1 MLIPISPLKFR
12 KRTGRTRARKGA
24 APTPPPPVA
33 LTLVAASYI
42 STPSQKVRMEFD
54 RAIDAAGLDGAEI
67 VVDVAAD
74 SAKYRATGTVTVIDP
89 ATIEVGLESMEFF
102 IGEGVHLTA
111 SGDTGIV
118 AADDGGTWAGVDF
131 IELPFAS

>member
-1 MLIPISPLKFR
+1 MPQEVSFR
-12 KRTGRTRARKGA
+12 RARFPFNTA
-24 APTPPPPVA
+24 PPVA

-42 STPSQKVRMEFD
+42 ATPAQKVRLEFD

-74 SAKYRATGTVTVIDP
+74 SAKYRATGTVTIVD
-89 ATIEVGLESMEFF
+89 AETIEIGLESMEFF

-111 SGDTGIV
+111 SAETGIV
-118 AADDGGTWAGVDF
+118 AVDDSGTWAGVDF
-131 IELPFAS
+131 IELPFTS